1 MYYYNERFRTQYHSR
16 RKEKIQWI
24 VVHYTG
30 TAASATANARAIEK
44 ELKDPRSTH
53 YFVDGEQVLAVVPE
67 NRSAWHVG
75 GPDKPD
81 TPPEKRKKLQVYNGN
96 AIGVDLCEDKLVYD
110 REHRSVKDADWYFDE
125 VTEATAAEL
134 IASIMRRY
142 SIDLDHVVRHYD
154 VTGKWCPR
162 PFVGDDMNHVYKE
175 TGNQRWREFKALI
188 ETYLNGGMS

>member
-1 MYYYNERFRTQYHSR
+1 MYYFNERFKTRYHSAR
-16 RKEKIQWI
+16 GHRIKWI

-30 TAASATANARAIEK
+30 TAASALANARAIEK

-67 NRSAWHVG
+67 SRAAWHVG
-75 GPDKPD
+75 SPDKPD
-81 TPPEKRKKLQVYNGN
+81 TPPEKLKKLPVFNGN

-110 REHRSVKDADWYFDE
+110 SQHKSVGDRDWYFDE
-125 VTEATAAEL
+125 LTEATGAEL

-154 VTGKWCPR
+154 VTEKWCPR
-162 PFVGDDMNHVYKE
+162 PFVGDDINVVYKE
-175 TGNQRWREFKALI
+175 SGNQRWRQFKALI
-188 ETYLNGGMS
+188 GEYLKGGMQ